1 MRVRNRGKEGE
12 LPLQRE
18 VAVEDQET
26 VGPKIK
32 LFHPSLGK
40 SFPEI
45 SFVLQKLF

>member
-26 VGPKIK
+26 IWSNIK
-32 LFHPSLGK
+32 LFAPSLVK

-45 SFVLQKLF
+45 SFILQKLF

>member
-12 LPLQRE
+12 LPLQRG
-18 VAVEDQET
+18 VAVDDQET

-32 LFHPSLGK
+32 LFHPFLVR

-45 SFVLQKLF
+45 SFLLQK